1 MKRTTLV
8 SSMLVFLL
16 ALSLVSCDS
25 MFNTNIFAKMTHK
38 TPSVSEIEQKSPE
51 ELKTYISSDANVTI
65 LKDNPDLKEAALES
79 LATTYTSTD
88 ASVTTTDKQTAA
100 VVAADISIQTVPV
113 AAQFSSDL
121 LAALVDGSAENLTS
135 SGSVTADTVS
145 SFIET
150 VLPADV
156 VTSIKAGDATP
167 PSSFTDLISAFFEAN
182 TAYQALGTSL
192 EYVDT
197 DGDGIADS
205 YVYADGVVSSSESS
219 ELAINAVIAGLITAI
234 DTNGSA
240 DTTAA
245 TSAEI
250 STALWNAMVTGTA
263 DFTIED
269 SVLDSLTSQNDDGSS
284 TNSIAKIVL
293 ASSLASLLGDM

>member
-1 MKRTTLV
+1 
-8 SSMLVFLL
+8 
-16 ALSLVSCDS
+16 

-51 ELKTYISSDANVTI
+51 ELKTYISSDANLAI
-65 LKDNPDLKEAALES
+65 LADNSDLKNAALDN
-79 LATTYTSTD
+79 LAATYTSTD
-88 ASVTTTDKQTAA
+88 ASVSTTDKQTAA

-121 LAALVDGSAENLTS
+121 LASLVDGSVEALTS
-135 SGSVTADTVS
+135 SSGEVTESTVS
-145 SFIET
+145 SFIKT

-156 VTSIKAGDATP
+156 IASIDAGDATP
-167 PSSFTDLISAFFEAN
+167 PSSFTDLISAFVEAN
-182 TAYQALGTSL
+182 DAYQALGNSL
-192 EYVDT
+192 QGVDT
-197 DGDGIADS
+197 DGDGQIDS
-205 YVYADGVVSSSESS
+205 YAYADGVVSSSESS

-240 DTTAA
+240 DTTPA

-250 STALWNAMVTGTA
+250 SEALWNAMVTGTA

-269 SVLDSLTSQNDDGSS
+269 SVLDSLTSTNADGSV
-284 TNSIAKIVL
+284 NNPIASIVL
-293 ASSLASLLGDM
+293 ASSLASLLGGM